1 MALAAMLL
9 SPTVTHGQLAS
20 SSLPP
25 SRLSYES
32 ELSSPSLLSQFHT
45 ILSDNDLLSLSLDP
59 YSFPMGEEKATKDGA
74 KAMQVSA
81 MRVHSQIAER
91 SLPSRTAKLRQ
102 NPKAPAPVKKNQL
115 KEAKLFS
122 RQPAKKAPKANENSL
137 LDTNDSVLF
146 DIIRKRLNIC
156 MPLNYMQMTS
166 KYGYR
171 MHPIKR
177 CRRFHDG
184 IDLASGNTLTFSML
198 PGRVLTV
205 RHGNT
210 GYGNYIVLDH
220 GQLRCLYGHLSKTLV
235 VEGDIVDAG
244 TAIGITG
251 HTGMASGDHLHL
263 RLEKWNGRQWVS
275 VDPKVFTDYLE
286 SYIAELG
293 DELRKY
299 DGQPDI
305 RETELTVASLYA
317 ALKRHG
323 VKHPKIV
330 LAQAILETGWFRS
343 QVARSKN
350 NLFGLRNPRTGEYY
364 SFNTWEDSIDGYVSM
379 VQYKYRQNENYYA
392 FLSRIR
398 YAGDRNYTRKVMEIA
413 NRL

>member
-1 MALAAMLL
+1 MKKSLCVTVMALTVMLL

-59 YSFPMGEEKATKDGA
+59 YSFPRGEEKATKDG
-74 KAMQVSA
+74 
-81 MRVHSQIAER
+81 
-91 SLPSRTAKLRQ
+91 AKLRQ
-102 NPKAPAPVKKNQL
+102 NPKAPAPEKKNQL

-122 RQPAKKAPKANENSL
+122 RQPAKKAPKADENPL

-146 DIIRKRLNIC
+146 DIIRKRLNVC

-184 IDLASGNTLTFSML
+184 IDLTSGNTLTFSML

-251 HTGMASGDHLHL
+251 HTGTASGDHLHL

-299 DGQPDI
+299 DGQPDMK
-305 RETELTVASLYA
+305 EAELTVASLYA

-343 QVARSKN
+343 QVAKTKN

-392 FLSRIR
+392 FLNRIR

-413 NRL
+413 SRL

>member
-1 MALAAMLL
+1 MKKSLCVTVMALAAMLL

-74 KAMQVSA
+74 K
-81 MRVHSQIAER
+81 
-91 SLPSRTAKLRQ
+91 LRQ

-122 RQPAKKAPKANENSL
+122 RQPSKKAPKADENPL

-146 DIIRKRLNIC
+146 DIIRKRLNVC

-184 IDLASGNTLTFSML
+184 IDLTSGNTLTFSML

-251 HTGMASGDHLHL
+251 HTGMASGNHLHL

-305 RETELTVASLYA
+305 KEAELTVASLYA

-343 QVARSKN
+343 QVAKTKN

-392 FLSRIR
+392 FLNRIR

>member
-1 MALAAMLL
+1 MKKSLCVTVMALAAMLL

-59 YSFPMGEEKATKDGA
+59 YSFPMGEEK
-74 KAMQVSA
+74 QSVN
-81 MRVHSQIAER
+81 
-91 SLPSRTAKLRQ
+91 TAKLRQ
-102 NPKAPAPVKKNQL
+102 NPKAPALEKKNQL

-122 RQPAKKAPKANENSL
+122 RQPSKKAPKAEENQL
-137 LDTNDSVLF
+137 LDTSDSLLF
-146 DIIRKRLNIC
+146 DIIKKRLNVC

-177 CRRFHDG
+177 CRKFHDG

-263 RLEKWNGRQWVS
+263 KLEKWNGRQWVS

-299 DGQPDI
+299 DGQPDMK
-305 RETELTVASLYA
+305 EVELTVASLYA

-364 SFNTWEDSIDGYVSM
+364 PFNTWEDSIDGYVSM

-392 FLSRIR
+392 FLNRIR

>member
-1 MALAAMLL
+1 MKKSLCVTVMALTVMLL

-74 KAMQVSA
+74 K
-81 MRVHSQIAER
+81 
-91 SLPSRTAKLRQ
+91 LRQ

-115 KEAKLFS
+115 KGAKLFS
-122 RQPAKKAPKANENSL
+122 RQPAKKAPKAEGNSL
-137 LDTNDSVLF
+137 LDTKDSVLF
-146 DIIRKRLNIC
+146 DIIRKRLNVC

-235 VEGDIVDAG
+235 TEGDIVDAG

-286 SYIAELG
+286 SYITELG

-305 RETELTVASLYA
+305 KEAELTVASLYA

-343 QVARSKN
+343 QVAKTKN

>member
-1 MALAAMLL
+1 MKKSLCVTVMALAAMLL

-25 SRLSYES
+25 SRLGYES
-32 ELSSPSLLSQFHT
+32 GLSSPSLLSQFHT
-45 ILSDNDLLSLSLDP
+45 ILSDNDLLSMSLDP

-74 KAMQVSA
+74 K
-81 MRVHSQIAER
+81 
-91 SLPSRTAKLRQ
+91 LRQ
-102 NPKAPAPVKKNQL
+102 NPKALAPVKKNQL
-115 KEAKLFS
+115 KGAKLFS
-122 RQPAKKAPKANENSL
+122 RQPAKKAPKAEGNSL
-137 LDTNDSVLF
+137 LDTKDSVLF
-146 DIIRKRLNIC
+146 DIIRKRLNVC

-235 VEGDIVDAG
+235 MEGDIVDAG

-286 SYIAELG
+286 SYITELG

-299 DGQPDI
+299 DGQPDMK
-305 RETELTVASLYA
+305 EAELTVASLYA

-343 QVARSKN
+343 QVAKTKN

-392 FLSRIR
+392 FLNRIR

>member
-1 MALAAMLL
+1 MKKSLCVTVMALTVMLL

-74 KAMQVSA
+74 K
-81 MRVHSQIAER
+81 
-91 SLPSRTAKLRQ
+91 LRQ

-115 KEAKLFS
+115 KGAKLFS
-122 RQPAKKAPKANENSL
+122 RQPAKKAPKAEGNSL
-137 LDTNDSVLF
+137 LDTKDSVLF

-235 VEGDIVDAG
+235 TEGDIVDAG

-286 SYIAELG
+286 SYITELG

-299 DGQPDI
+299 DGQPDMK
-305 RETELTVASLYA
+305 EAELTVASLYA

-343 QVARSKN
+343 QVAKTKN

>member
-1 MALAAMLL
+1 MKKSLCVTVMALAAMLL

-74 KAMQVSA
+74 K
-81 MRVHSQIAER
+81 
-91 SLPSRTAKLRQ
+91 LRQ

-115 KEAKLFS
+115 KGAKLFS
-122 RQPAKKAPKANENSL
+122 RQPAKKAPKAEGNSL
-137 LDTNDSVLF
+137 LDTKDSVLF
-146 DIIRKRLNIC
+146 DIIRKRLNVC

-235 VEGDIVDAG
+235 TEGDIVDAG

-286 SYIAELG
+286 SYITELG

-305 RETELTVASLYA
+305 KEAELTVASLYA

-343 QVARSKN
+343 QVAKTKN

>member
-1 MALAAMLL
+1 MKKSLCVTVMALTAMLL

-25 SRLSYES
+25 SRLGYES
-32 ELSSPSLLSQFHT
+32 GLSSPSLLSQFHT

-74 KAMQVSA
+74 K
-81 MRVHSQIAER
+81 
-91 SLPSRTAKLRQ
+91 LRQ
-102 NPKAPAPVKKNQL
+102 NPKALAPVKKNQL
-115 KEAKLFS
+115 KGAKLFS
-122 RQPAKKAPKANENSL
+122 RQPAKKAPKAEGNSL
-137 LDTNDSVLF
+137 LDTKDSVLF
-146 DIIRKRLNIC
+146 DIIRKRLNVC

-235 VEGDIVDAG
+235 MEGDIVDAG

-286 SYIAELG
+286 SYIVELG

-299 DGQPDI
+299 DGQPDMK
-305 RETELTVASLYA
+305 EAELTVASLYA

-343 QVARSKN
+343 QVAKTKN

-392 FLSRIR
+392 FLNRIR

>member
-1 MALAAMLL
+1 MKKSLCVTVMALTVMLL

-74 KAMQVSA
+74 K
-81 MRVHSQIAER
+81 
-91 SLPSRTAKLRQ
+91 LRQ

-122 RQPAKKAPKANENSL
+122 RQPSKKAPKADENPL

-146 DIIRKRLNIC
+146 DIIRKRLNVC

-235 VEGDIVDAG
+235 KEGDIVDAG

-305 RETELTVASLYA
+305 KEAELTVASLYA

-343 QVARSKN
+343 QVAKTKN

-392 FLSRIR
+392 FLNRIR

>member
-1 MALAAMLL
+1 MKKSLCVTVMALAAMLL

-74 KAMQVSA
+74 K
-81 MRVHSQIAER
+81 
-91 SLPSRTAKLRQ
+91 LRQ

-122 RQPAKKAPKANENSL
+122 RQPSKKAPKADENPL

-146 DIIRKRLNIC
+146 DIIKKRLNVC
-156 MPLNYMQMTS
+156 MPLNYIQMTS

-177 CRRFHDG
+177 CRKFHDG

-235 VEGDIVDAG
+235 TEGDIVDAG

-286 SYIAELG
+286 SYITELG

-305 RETELTVASLYA
+305 KEAELTVASLYA

-343 QVARSKN
+343 QVAKTKN

-392 FLSRIR
+392 FLNRIR

>member
-1 MALAAMLL
+1 MKKSLCVTVMALTVMLL

-74 KAMQVSA
+74 K
-81 MRVHSQIAER
+81 
-91 SLPSRTAKLRQ
+91 LRQ

-122 RQPAKKAPKANENSL
+122 RQPSKKAPKADENPL

-146 DIIRKRLNIC
+146 DIIRKRLNVC

-184 IDLASGNTLTFSML
+184 IDLTSGNTLTFSML

-235 VEGDIVDAG
+235 KEGDIVDAG

-305 RETELTVASLYA
+305 KEAELTVASLYA

-343 QVARSKN
+343 QVAKTKN

-392 FLSRIR
+392 FLNRIR

>member
-1 MALAAMLL
+1 MALTAMLL

-32 ELSSPSLLSQFHT
+32 ELSSPSLLSQFYT

-59 YSFPMGEEKATKDGA
+59 YSFPMGEEKPSKDG
-74 KAMQVSA
+74 
-81 MRVHSQIAER
+81 
-91 SLPSRTAKLRQ
+91 AKLRQ
-102 NPKAPAPVKKNQL
+102 NPKASAPVKKNQL

-122 RQPAKKAPKANENSL
+122 RLPAKKAPKADENPL
-137 LDTNDSVLF
+137 LDTNDSILF
-146 DIIRKRLNIC
+146 DIIRKRLNVC

-235 VEGDIVDAG
+235 TEGDIVDAG

-263 RLEKWNGRQWVS
+263 KLEKWNGRQWVS

-299 DGQPDI
+299 DGQRDI
-305 RETELTVASLYA
+305 KEAELTVASLYA

-392 FLSRIR
+392 FLNRIR

>member
-1 MALAAMLL
+1 MKKSLCVTVMALAAMLL

-59 YSFPMGEEKATKDGA
+59 YSFPMGEEK
-74 KAMQVSA
+74 QSVN
-81 MRVHSQIAER
+81 
-91 SLPSRTAKLRQ
+91 TAKLRQ
-102 NPKAPAPVKKNQL
+102 NPKAPALEKKNQL

-122 RQPAKKAPKANENSL
+122 RQPSKKAPKAEENQL
-137 LDTNDSVLF
+137 LDTSDSLLF
-146 DIIRKRLNIC
+146 DIIKKRLNVC

-177 CRRFHDG
+177 CRKFHDG

-263 RLEKWNGRQWVS
+263 KLEKWNGRQWVS
-275 VDPKVFTDYLE
+275 VDPKVFTDYRE

-299 DGQPDI
+299 DGQPDMK
-305 RETELTVASLYA
+305 EAELTVASLYA

-364 SFNTWEDSIDGYVSM
+364 PFNTWEDSIDGYVSM

-392 FLSRIR
+392 FLNRIR

>member
-1 MALAAMLL
+1 MKKSLCVTVMALAAMLL

-74 KAMQVSA
+74 K
-81 MRVHSQIAER
+81 
-91 SLPSRTAKLRQ
+91 LRQ

-122 RQPAKKAPKANENSL
+122 RQPSKKAPKADENPL

-146 DIIRKRLNIC
+146 DIIRKRLNVC

-184 IDLASGNTLTFSML
+184 IDLTSGNTLTFSML

-235 VEGDIVDAG
+235 KEGDIVDAG

-305 RETELTVASLYA
+305 KEAELTVASLYA

-343 QVARSKN
+343 QVAKTKN

-392 FLSRIR
+392 FLNRIR